1 MKDTYLLKDVP
12 SLISREASTAIKG
25 LLMLLVVFG
34 HTSLL
39 TTDYSTGDKT
49 FLWKWLY
56 TFHVYIFFILPFI
69 YGYKRKPVVVNG
81 GGYLVDYQQVIRETK
96 RNIIKIGVPYTWFF
110 ILSAI
115 IYIVVGGGQF
125 DIKGLLYTYFWGNE
139 PLIDQYIGF
148 NFMWFLPAM
157 LALLTLKSIWYNS
170 NKTIKTIIM
179 VLSVTLWFLFVFRFL
194 YRFDLGMYVP
204 FAISQAFY
212 FILYGI
218 VSRWIIERNFR
229 VTKIL
234 PLAVIL
240 LIGLTMIYYLYRKQL
255 AGSFIYLY
263 AIVNLFMPLLVFI
276 VIYSLRDFLAK
287 SRILKIIGKY
297 SLQIYLFHVFV
308 LNAVT
313 MVVSQFT
320 QQGIFMGFVIY
331 VISILAS
338 LAMAVLIEKISWLN
352 RMMFPQ
358 YQSARL

>member
-1 MKDTYLLKDVP
+1 MACV
-12 SLISREASTAIKG
+12 G
-25 LLMLLVVFG
+25 
-34 HTSLL
+34 
-39 TTDYSTGDKT
+39 
-49 FLWKWLY
+49 W
-56 TFHVYIFFILPFI
+56 
-69 YGYKRKPVVVNG
+69 
-81 GGYLVDYQQVIRETK
+81 GYLIDYQQVIKEAK
-96 RNIIKIGVPYTWFF
+96 RNVVKIGVPYIWFF

-179 VLSVTLWFLFVFRFL
+179 VLSVTLWLLFAFRVL
-194 YRFDLGMYVP
+194 YRYDLGMYVP

-218 VSRWIIERNFR
+218 VSRWIIEQHFR
-229 VTKIL
+229 MTKIL
-234 PLAVIL
+234 PLAVVL
-240 LIGLTMIYYLYRKQL
+240 LIGLTLVYYLFRKQL
-255 AGSFIYLY
+255 ASSFINLY
-263 AIVNLFMPLLVFI
+263 AIVNLIMPILVFI

-297 SLQIYLFHVFV
+297 SLQIYLLHVFV
-308 LNAVT
+308 LNAIT
-313 MVVSQFT
+313 MVVLHFT
-320 QQGIFMGFVIY
+320 QQSLFMGFVVYI
-331 VISILAS
+331 ISILAT

-352 RMMFPQ
+352 RILFPQ
-358 YQSARL
+358 ITPNALLTVPKRKNGK